1 MLRKFIIERNA
12 FLRTDTVGYFSE
24 FYTHY
29 REPGNPD
36 YLNVLK
42 NTFNDISYNTLQ
54 DAKNLVVNNLI
65 EALPKIIA
73 ENKLD
78 NCIVVCIP
86 RAKNKNSYTANQL
99 LFCEAVSTAC
109 QLLENNV
116 IDGTDVI
123 IRNID
128 TKTTHLSRTT
138 NRRGYMENS
147 DKVIELI
154 GNDGE
159 EPYPGITKDTC
170 YINKYSIINKDI
182 ILIDDIYTKTI
193 NIDED
198 AIQAL
203 YDNGAKS
210 IIFYSIA
217 YTGRENDIF

>member
-1 MLRKFIIERNA
+1 MERFIIEKNN
-12 FLRTDTVGYFSE
+12 FLGIDTVGYFSE

-42 NTFNDISYNTLQ
+42 NTFNDVSYNTLQ
-54 DAKNLVVNNLI
+54 QAKNIVVNNLI
-65 EALPKIIA
+65 EALPEIIT
-73 ENKLD
+73 ENNLN

-109 QLLENNV
+109 QLLGDNV
-116 IDGTDVI
+116 IDGTNVI

-138 NRRGYMENS
+138 NRKGYLENS
-147 DKVIELI
+147 NIVTELI
-154 GNDGE
+154 GNDGM

-170 YINKYSIINKDI
+170 YINKDSIINKDI

-210 IIFYSIA
+210 VIFYSVA
-217 YTGRENDIF
+217 RTWRENDIF